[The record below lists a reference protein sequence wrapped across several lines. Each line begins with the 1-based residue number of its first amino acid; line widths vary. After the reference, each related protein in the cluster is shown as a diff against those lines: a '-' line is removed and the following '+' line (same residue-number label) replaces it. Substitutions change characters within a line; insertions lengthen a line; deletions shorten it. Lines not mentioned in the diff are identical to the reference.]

1 MTLPELHAVL
11 DRLGVEL
18 TARGDKLHYKAKSG
32 SLTPEIKASL
42 AAHKRALLALLVRA
56 DDGTDPAGPPASE
69 PPEPVGSDGPGPPPA
84 DRGWRGQIA
93 RWPIPWRERWGY
105 RANELQDRG
114 EPWDAAE
121 WIAYGELVPEVAD
134 AERRGE
140 VVCADPPSGLSDA
153 EAVAAIDRAF
163 ADPVPYGRSDRG
175 PRGVRHGDRWLP
187 WHEAEPA
194 ELRAKKRGE
203 PVRQSPS

>member
-32 SLTPEIKASL
+32 SLTPEIKAAL
-42 AAHKRALLALLVRA
+42 AAHKRALLALLARA
-56 DDGTDPAGPPASE
+56 DDRPDPTGPPVSE
-69 PPEPVGSDGPGPPPA
+69 LPGPVGSDGPGPPPA
-84 DRGWRGQIA
+84 DRGWRAGVA
-93 RWPIPWRERWGY
+93 RWPVGWRERWG
-105 RANELQDRG
+105 RLADELQDRG

-121 WIAYGELVPEVAD
+121 WIAYGELAPEVAD

-140 VVCADPPSGLSDA
+140 VACTDPAPGLSNA

-163 ADPVPYGRSDRG
+163 GDPVPARRSDRG
-175 PRGVRHGDRWLP
+175 PRDFRRGDRWLP
-187 WHEAEPA
+187 WHDRPA
-194 ELRAKKRGE
+194 RFADDDRLHPR
-203 PVRQSPS
+203 P